1 MILKKLQYSDYD
13 QFHLL
18 INDFRKTNFTLSQ
31 FKEFLDT
38 EKNTEIYVIE
48 SNNKLLGAGTI
59 LFEKK
64 FIHNISLYAHL
75 EDIIIKKEYQSNGYG
90 KLLLENLI
98 KVCKEKNCF
107 KILLDCNKELIPF
120 YQKCGFTLHS
130 NQMVIYL

>member
-1 MILKKLQYSDYD
+1 MILKKLEYSDYE

-18 INDFRKTNFTLSQ
+18 INDFRKTDFTLKQ
-31 FKEFLDT
+31 FKEFLNT
-38 EKNTEIYVIE
+38 ENNIEIYVIE
-48 SNNKLLGAGTI
+48 RNNKLVGAGTI
-59 LFEKK
+59 LLEKK

-90 KLLLENLI
+90 KLLLEKLI
-98 KVCKEKNCF
+98 KICKEKNCF

-120 YQKCGFTLHS
+120 YEKCGFTLNS